1 MQVEKCHYFMV
12 GGYITVIYK
21 LKTHLYDASELFD
34 CQTCVDILQEPTW
47 NWFNLYLSLYLIF

>member
-1 MQVEKCHYFMV
+1 MV